1 MAGYGAAAHTGQI
14 GEGQSIAVFGCG
26 GVGMAALAAA
36 RQRGAAT
43 IIAVDLDPRKLEMA
57 KGFGAT
63 HAVNPNHGDPVEAI
77 RALTGG
83 FGVDV
88 CIEAVGNPQVLEQC
102 FYARDLAG
110 TLVQVGVPTP
120 DLDRKNV
127 GQGKSVTVR
136 GK

>member
-63 HAVNPNHGDPVEAI
+63 HAVNPNRSEEHTSELQSLM
-77 RALTGG
+77 RTSY
-83 FGVDV
+83 
-88 CIEAVGNPQVLEQC
+88 AVFCLKKK
-102 FYARDLAG
+102 
-110 TLVQVGVPTP
+110 
-120 DLDRKNV
+120 KN
-127 GQGKSVTVR
+127 QTTQ
-136 GK
+136 